1 MSTLYPV
8 RFLKTYAPNQG
19 ATYTVGEQ
27 AAFALDGA
35 VRLVGEGIAEF
46 SNPADLTANQTAV
59 TAATPM
65 GLVPVD
71 TFLDPTTTND
81 NGDPLV
87 TLRRR
92 RA

>member
-1 MSTLYPV
+1 M
-8 RFLKTYAPNQG
+8 PNLVFVKDYRPNTG
-19 ATYTVGEQ
+19 PAYIAGEG
-27 AAFALDGA
+27 AAFPLAFA
-35 VRLVGEGIAEF
+35 IKLVGQGFAEF
-46 SNPADLTANQTAV
+46 TNPDDLAANQAAV